1 MELDKK
7 AIRFSHISSYLYI
20 TLKEDLS
27 VFHYCEL
34 VQKDFD
40 SVWCRGTVKEMIF
53 EPWMNSLKKLGCK
66 FLEGRRV
73 TEFFLNEETN
83 CISGVG
89 CGKESLEADA
99 VILAVGISTM
109 QDIIQNRFV
118 VHFPVNP
125 TFHF

>member
-1 MELDKK
+1 MHKIKVILFLF
-7 AIRFSHISSYLYI
+7 R
-20 TLKEDLS
+20 
-27 VFHYCEL
+27 YCEL

-53 EPWMNSLKKLGCK
+53 EPWMNSLKELGCK

-73 TEFFLNEETN
+73 TEFVLDEEKG
-83 CISGVG
+83 CISGVI
-89 CGKESLEADA
+89 CGKECLEADA

-118 VHFPVNP
+118 ILGLLPC
-125 TFHF
+125 